1 MARKRSL
8 LTKTIV
14 VCVLAFAAIGA
25 YTFWTHK
32 DVQNTVEKVER
43 AADGAKK
50 AWDK

>member
-8 LTKTIV
+8 LTKAIF

-32 DVQNTVEKVER
+32 DVQKAVKKVEKV
-43 AADGAKK
+43 ADGAKK